1 MVATPAVVWSAQ
13 WGYAMSVSHPHLRQS
28 RATCRR
34 GRYEQLTKYQTISIF
49 RYNIYYL
56 LYISKNPN
64 VYLELYIVILIICNL
79 TCKKNNHPDMWQRQF
94 VRDKLHMKLKKRYK
108 MATTS
113 WCCQLLRRVSQCL
126 VTSQHL
132 QSLLHRILV
141 KSLTF
146 YNWKHQAYCAHVG
159 TRVKAHVEGWRC
171 TMFVVCDLNTRPGDS
186 CCCSRPWVRIFHILF
201 ILNFEVR
208 ERQWFLQHFVPSFKW
223 KWE

>member
-1 MVATPAVVWSAQ
+1 M
-13 WGYAMSVSHPHLRQS
+13 
-28 RATCRR
+28 
-34 GRYEQLTKYQTISIF
+34 
-49 RYNIYYL
+49 
-56 LYISKNPN
+56 
-64 VYLELYIVILIICNL
+64 ILIICNL

-171 TMFVVCDLNTRPGDS
+171 IMIVVCDLNTRPGDS
-186 CCCSRPWVRIFHILF
+186 CCCSRPWVRIFHYSIHIKFLGYGKKMIFTTFCAVFQVKMRIKYYYGYYGWRQKRWWLWLF
-201 ILNFEVR
+201 AHVSS
-208 ERQWFLQHFVPSFKW
+208 QVPL
-223 KWE
+223 

>member
-1 MVATPAVVWSAQ
+1 
-13 WGYAMSVSHPHLRQS
+13 
-28 RATCRR
+28 
-34 GRYEQLTKYQTISIF
+34 
-49 RYNIYYL
+49 
-56 LYISKNPN
+56 
-64 VYLELYIVILIICNL
+64 
-79 TCKKNNHPDMWQRQF
+79 MWQRQF

-171 TMFVVCDLNTRPGDS
+171 IMFVVCDLNTRPGDS

-223 KWE
+223 KWEWNEILLWILWMKTKQSGDFDYLPMSPHKSRSQ